1 MFSDYD
7 ICRFPGVYTRV
18 SEVAD
23 WVKEIVCGRKGELC
37 KKSKAAKK
45 SKKYKDT
52 CVQFPTSA
60 PTPELTSYPPTMT
73 LYPSSTPWPTYNF
86 TWSHPTAWPTWM
98 PTNAP
103 DSKASKNKAR

>member
-45 SKKYKDT
+45 KQE
-52 CVQFPTSA
+52 V
-60 PTPELTSYPPTMT
+60 
-73 LYPSSTPWPTYNF
+73 
-86 TWSHPTAWPTWM
+86 
-98 PTNAP
+98 
-103 DSKASKNKAR
+103 